1 MFGRNKPLPIV
12 KSNSENL
19 DIFKIFK
26 TIQGEGP
33 LVGSPAIFV
42 RLSGCNLTCKFC
54 DTDFEDFNRKSYN
67 QIIEEIKLLAKNQ
80 IKLIVITGG
89 EPFRQNINPLCE
101 KLLNYNFQVQI
112 ETNGSFYRTINPKVM
127 IICSPKIFNKK
138 YLIHPKML
146 DRIDYF
152 KFLISNHLE
161 DYQNIPN
168 NFKNNNNIYL
178 QAMDEYD
185 INKNQANQK
194 LCNDLA
200 KKYNHRISIQ
210 LHKILN
216 IE

>member
-1 MFGRNKPLPIV
+1 
-12 KSNSENL
+12 
-19 DIFKIFK
+19 
-26 TIQGEGP
+26 
-33 LVGSPAIFV
+33 
-42 RLSGCNLTCKFC
+42 
-54 DTDFEDFNRKSYN
+54 
-67 QIIEEIKLLAKNQ
+67 
-80 IKLIVITGG
+80 
-89 EPFRQNINPLCE
+89 
-101 KLLNYNFQVQI
+101 
-112 ETNGSFYRTINPKVM
+112 
-127 IICSPKIFNKK
+127 
-138 YLIHPKML
+138 ML